1 MMRIGERWLDAR
13 SGGEGCRYENMY
25 ELVCDVR
32 VVYLLFE
39 MCGVFGD
46 GIIDGIIILLSSS

>member
-1 MMRIGERWLDAR
+1 M
-13 SGGEGCRYENMY
+13 SCTSSYVMY
-25 ELVCDVR
+25 VR
-32 VVYLLFE
+32 VVCLLFE

>member
-1 MMRIGERWLDAR
+1 
-13 SGGEGCRYENMY
+13 MY
-25 ELVCDVR
+25 VR
-32 VVYLLFE
+32 VVCLLFE